1 MLEQN
6 GEVIRDKVIA
16 IRFRCIFWS
25 CFSWK
30 CFRLQFLDSAA
41 ATKGRAPVLSA
52 ETAKTTGPVTKTT
65 DWFGEADDWGEETDD
80 TLGVK
85 SPITAMEEEEN
96 GNVVLLDN
104 GKSLNQN
111 LNLSRLTLEDGVHT
125 PPAAAVAAS
134 PSPTSE
140 ASEPSSS
147 CSSAATPDPSA
158 ANANAVA
165 AASARVTGEIAT
177 AEIEE
182 DQASVFGCKCI
193 SLPLQNISKLP
204 HFPCHTI
211 INIR

>member
-1 MLEQN
+1 M
-6 GEVIRDKVIA
+6 
-16 IRFRCIFWS
+16 
-25 CFSWK
+25 
-30 CFRLQFLDSAA
+30 DSAA
-41 ATKGRAPVLSA
+41 ATKSRAPVLSA

-65 DWFGEADDWGEETDD
+65 DWFGEADDWGEDD

-158 ANANAVA
+158 TNANAVA

-182 DQASVFGCKCI
+182 DQASVLGCKCI
-193 SLPLQNISKLP
+193 SLPLQNISKLL
-204 HFPCHTI
+204 
-211 INIR
+211 NIPLSMSYNHQHKTFY

>member
-1 MLEQN
+1 M
-6 GEVIRDKVIA
+6 
-16 IRFRCIFWS
+16 
-25 CFSWK
+25 
-30 CFRLQFLDSAA
+30 
-41 ATKGRAPVLSA
+41 LSA

-65 DWFGEADDWGEETDD
+65 DWFGEADDWGEETD

-85 SPITAMEEEEN
+85 SPITAMEEEEEN
-96 GNVVLLDN
+96 GNFVLLDN

-125 PPAAAVAAS
+125 TPAAAVAAS

-158 ANANAVA
+158 TNANAVA

-193 SLPLQNISKLP
+193 SLPLQNISIV
-204 HFPCHTI
+204 HVIQSST
-211 INIR
+211 

>member
-1 MLEQN
+1 M
-6 GEVIRDKVIA
+6 
-16 IRFRCIFWS
+16 
-25 CFSWK
+25 
-30 CFRLQFLDSAA
+30 DSAA
-41 ATKGRAPVLSA
+41 ATKSRAPVLSA

-65 DWFGEADDWGEETDD
+65 DWFGEADDWGEDD

-158 ANANAVA
+158 TNANAVA

-182 DQASVFGCKCI
+182 DQASACGCKCI
-193 SLPLQNISKLP
+193 CLYKT
-204 HFPCHTI
+204 FPNC
-211 INIR
+211 